1 MVMRDIGPGCQGV
14 DVALDKWLG
23 ALMNGQTELLQN
35 ILADDFQLT
44 CDPNIAGGR
53 MNKAQFIEFDRH
65 ILECTVEVLS
75 LTARRYNNTAVTQIF
90 ARVDERF
97 DEKPVGATPDEL
109 SRLLGGRILAYASA
123 WRPGENGEWRC
134 FQHHLIGPVD

>member
-1 MVMRDIGPGCQGV
+1 
-14 DVALDKWLG
+14 
-23 ALMNGQTELLQN
+23 
-35 ILADDFQLT
+35 LT